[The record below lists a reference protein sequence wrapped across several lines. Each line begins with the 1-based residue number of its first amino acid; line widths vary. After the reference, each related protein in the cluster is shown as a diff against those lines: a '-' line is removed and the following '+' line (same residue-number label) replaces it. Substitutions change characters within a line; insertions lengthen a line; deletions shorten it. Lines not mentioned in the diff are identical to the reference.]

1 MRPSVASVLF
11 CVLLMGGAIAQ
22 DSSTDVTDT
31 APATTDSVQPT
42 DTDSVTTTIDST
54 TPTDTATSS
63 ADSITSTMITG
74 TSAPMTSSTGL
85 LGTSGTILP
94 ISPPST
100 DPTTQPGGQASSR
113 STHPTISH
121 NPAPSST
128 NGALSMWG
136 HEGLPVLRALLPVL
150 ARILVVVVVVGKAEV
165 GQYK

>member
-1 MRPSVASVLF
+1 MSLDTVLT
-11 CVLLMGGAIAQ
+11 
-22 DSSTDVTDT
+22 TDTDT
-31 APATTDSVQPT
+31 APVTTDSVQPT

-54 TPTDTATSS
+54 TLTDTATSS

-128 NGALSMWG
+128 NGALSMQWG
-136 HEGLPVLRALLPVL
+136 HEGLLVLRAGVGVTALLPVL
-150 ARILVVVVVVGKAEV
+150 GVMGLQLVA
-165 GQYK
+165 